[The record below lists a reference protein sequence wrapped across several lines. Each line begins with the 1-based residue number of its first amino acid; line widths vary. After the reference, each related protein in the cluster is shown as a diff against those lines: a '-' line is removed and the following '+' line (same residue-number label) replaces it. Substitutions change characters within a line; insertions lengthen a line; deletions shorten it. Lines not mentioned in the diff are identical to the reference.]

1 MKFDKNIKFRIIFSI
16 FFVLNFNLC
25 NLYAFWHKKCFR
37 QYNDGKEI
45 NMSALARLELNRYQR
60 EVPRILK
67 SREVTLPK
75 FKKIIKKHMKI
86 KDNRNSNIR
95 MEFTAFL

>member
-1 MKFDKNIKFRIIFSI
+1 
-16 FFVLNFNLC
+16 
-25 NLYAFWHKKCFR
+25 
-37 QYNDGKEI
+37 
-45 NMSALARLELNRYQR
+45 MSALARLELNRYQR

-75 FKKIIKKHMKI
+75 FKKIIKKHMKS
-86 KDNRNSNIR
+86 KNNRNSNIR